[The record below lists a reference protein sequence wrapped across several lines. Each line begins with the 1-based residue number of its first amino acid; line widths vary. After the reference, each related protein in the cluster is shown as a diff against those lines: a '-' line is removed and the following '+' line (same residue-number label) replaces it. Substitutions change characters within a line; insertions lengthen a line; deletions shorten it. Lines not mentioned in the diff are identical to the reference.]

1 MKMFKRFAAAL
12 LVGVMALAMLTACGG
27 TGNGN
32 DAATAKFEAS
42 VEQAYMDKL
51 NDVIGKEFKKEFEN
65 NAAIKE
71 LAVKHIEEVANQETL
86 SLNNLWMKDETTQ
99 NQVMICFDTTGKG
112 YVKLCYEANK
122 AGTITPDEDNIK
134 ILKTTLA
141 GVQALALQAG
151 KKGELTA
158 LGVGA
163 KTIDG
168 KTYVAIGFNVQ

>member
-12 LVGVMALAMLTACGG
+12 LAGVMVLAMLTACGC

-32 DAATAKFEAS
+32 DAATAEFEAT
-42 VEQAYMDKL
+42 VEQVYMDKL
-51 NDVIGKEFKKEFEN
+51 NDVIGKEFEN

-99 NQVMICFDTTGKG
+99 NQVMICFDTTNKG

-134 ILKTTLA
+134 ILKTTLD

-163 KTIDG
+163 KTING
-168 KTYVAIGFNVQ
+168 KTYVAIGFKVEG

>member
-12 LVGVMALAMLTACGG
+12 LAGVMVLAMLTACGG

-65 NAAIKE
+65 DAAIKE
-71 LAVKHIEEVANQETL
+71 LAVEHIKGLSGKETL
-86 SLNNLWMKDETTQ
+86 NFLDLWKKYETT
-99 NQVMICFDTTGKG
+99 QVMICFDTTNEGL
-112 YVKLCYEANK
+112 VKLCYEADK
-122 AGTITPDEDNIK
+122 AGTITPDEDNIET
-134 ILKTTLA
+134 LKTTLA
-141 GVQALALQAG
+141 GVQALAPLTG
-151 KKGELTA
+151 KKLTA

>member
-12 LVGVMALAMLTACGG
+12 LAGVMVLAMLTACGG

-65 NAAIKE
+65 DAAIKE
-71 LAVKHIEEVANQETL
+71 LAVEHIKGLSGKETL
-86 SLNNLWMKDETTQ
+86 NILDLWKKDETT
-99 NQVMICFDTTGKG
+99 QVMICFDTTNKG
-112 YVKLCYEANK
+112 FVKLCYEADK
-122 AGTITPDEDNIK
+122 AGTITPDEDNIN

-141 GVQALALQAG
+141 GVQALAQQAG

>member
-12 LVGVMALAMLTACGG
+12 LAGVMVLAMLTACGG

-51 NDVIGKEFKKEFEN
+51 NDVIGKEFEN
-65 NAAIKE
+65 DAAIKE
-71 LAVKHIEEVANQETL
+71 LAVEHIKGLSGKETL
-86 SLNNLWMKDETTQ
+86 SFCDLWKKDETTQ
-99 NQVMICFDTTGKG
+99 NQVMICFDTTNEGL
-112 YVKLCYEANK
+112 VKLCYEAGK
-122 AGTITPDEDNIK
+122 AGTITPDETNIK
-134 ILKTTLA
+134 ALKFALVA
-141 GVQALALQAG
+141 AQALARQAG

-163 KTIDG
+163 KTING